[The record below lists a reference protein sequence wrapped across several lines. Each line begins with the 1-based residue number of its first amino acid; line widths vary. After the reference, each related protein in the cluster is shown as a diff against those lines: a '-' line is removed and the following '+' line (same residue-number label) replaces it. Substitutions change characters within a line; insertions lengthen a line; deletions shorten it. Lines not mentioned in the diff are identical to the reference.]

1 MSDPWDGFIPEE
13 TLEHYRRAGFARPSG
28 LGKSPALL
36 VIDTQYLT
44 TGEKP
49 MPLAEAT
56 SYHPMNCGEEAWR
69 AIAHIRT
76 LIAAFR
82 EEGYPILYPH
92 IDRNRFNG
100 KHSRM
105 PTNTANPRH
114 LDIVAEVAP
123 QPGDILLPKTAPSAF
138 FGTPLIKYLN
148 ILKADTLFMVGNT
161 TSGCIRASVIDGVS
175 YDYKVVV
182 PHEGCYDR
190 SPVSHAV
197 NLFDMGSK
205 YAEVVSTDKAVAML
219 KSVAGKPP
227 DSASKA
233 A

>member
-1 MSDPWDGFIPEE
+1 LGNPWDGIIPQE
-13 TLEHYRRAGFARPSG
+13 TIDHYRRAGFAKPSG

-49 MPLAEAT
+49 MSLAEAI
-56 SYHPMNCGEEAWR
+56 SYHPMNCGEAAWE

-82 EEGYPILYPH
+82 EEGFPILYPH
-92 IDRNRFNG
+92 IARGQFRG

-105 PTNTANPRH
+105 PTETVNPKH
-114 LDIVAEVAP
+114 LDIVAEIAP
-123 QPGDILLPKTAPSAF
+123 QEGDILVPKTTPSAF
-138 FGTPLIKYLN
+138 FGTPLVKYLN

-175 YDYKVVV
+175 YDYKVIV

-205 YAEVVSTDKAVAML
+205 YAEVVPTTQAIAML
-219 KSVAGKPP
+219 KSVSGKP
-227 DSASKA
+227 AVRA